1 MATKNKFSGIGGINL
16 LGGGWPARVFGVGLL
31 FAGWF
36 ALAWYFPNELMPFPI
51 ETLVLATEFVRS
63 GVIWGHLFA
72 TLWRILWGFTGSM
85 AIGIALGVAMG
96 SSRFGR
102 LFFVPYTVFGLS
114 IPAVAWAAIALLI
127 FGFSDLTIVFAT
139 VAVTYPYIAINI
151 WKGVENIDADL
162 IKMSKSFD
170 VSNIQMLRHMIL
182 PSIGSALF
190 ASVRFGLAIS
200 WKIVTIGEVFAANNG
215 IGAILFEAY
224 ELYRFEE
231 AWAWAVIFII
241 FLLLIEYAIFKPLER
256 RVQNYRQD
264 VDFSGGAVT

>member
-1 MATKNKFSGIGGINL
+1 MATKNNLVKPGGISL
-16 LGGGWPARVFGVGLL
+16 LGGGWPARLFGVGLL
-31 FAGWF
+31 FVGWF
-36 ALAWYFPNELMPFPI
+36 SLAWYFPNELMPFPI
-51 ETLVLATEFVRS
+51 ETLALAVEFVRT
-63 GVIWGHLFA
+63 GAVWEHLIA
-72 TLWRILWGFTGSM
+72 TSWRILWGFIGSM
-85 AIGIALGVAMG
+85 AIGIVLGVAMG

-102 LFFVPYTVFGLS
+102 MFFVPYTVFGLS

-127 FGFSDLTIVFAT
+127 FGFTDLTIVFAT

-170 VSNIQMLRHMIL
+170 VSNLQMIRHMIL
-182 PSIGSALF
+182 PSISSPLF

-215 IGAILFEAY
+215 IGATLFEAY

-241 FLLLIEYAIFKPLER
+241 FLLLIEYAIFKPIER
-256 RVQNYRQD
+256 RVQSYRQD
-264 VDFSGGAVT
+264 TDFSGGAVT